1 MAEIKFAYA
10 AHSYDYAG
18 AIERVAGDE
27 ELLRSLLDMFL
38 ADSNYAQLMSALD
51 AGDAQLGFQA
61 AHSLKGSSGMLGLSG
76 LFEAM
81 KSITEPLRRGD
92 ASEAAAYRA
101 DVEREYAAA
110 IGMIKSL

>member
-18 AIERVAGDE
+18 AIERVAGD

-81 KSITEPLRRGD
+81 KSVTEPLRRGD

>member
-1 MAEIKFAYA
+1 
-10 AHSYDYAG
+10 
-18 AIERVAGDE
+18 
-27 ELLRSLLDMFL
+27 
-38 ADSNYAQLMSALD
+38 
-51 AGDAQLGFQA
+51 
-61 AHSLKGSSGMLGLSG
+61 MLGLSG

>member
-38 ADSNYAQLMSALD
+38 DDSNY
-51 AGDAQLGFQA
+51 AQLGFQA

-81 KSITEPLRRGD
+81 KSVTEPLRRGD

>member
-1 MAEIKFAYA
+1 MNPQA
-10 AHSYDYAG
+10 SG
-18 AIERVAGDE
+18 
-27 ELLRSLLDMFL
+27 LLRRFAINRNTSRGKGKGHSFSESVSGFL
-38 ADSNYAQLMSALD
+38 ICSPAYNDFIVLQL
-51 AGDAQLGFQA
+51 QA

-81 KSITEPLRRGD
+81 KSVTEPLRRGD